1 MEDQR
6 VDDLVRLGVDPAEAQ
21 AWLDAQEMEP
31 EPEEHIADDE
41 GGDDAAPSGP
51 FVVWPE
57 NWQVVELFMRLQTK
71 WQWRPDGRRD
81 GICYLQAEAVMRLL
95 KMKKQRRLFV
105 ELQEMERAALEA
117 LDEQ

>member
-1 MEDQR
+1 MVEDQR
-6 VDDLVRLGVDPAEAQ
+6 VEDLVRLGMDRTDAQ
-21 AWLDAQEMEP
+21 AWLDSQEMEP
-31 EPEEHIADDE
+31 EPEELGAGDADDE
-41 GGDDAAPSGP
+41 SDPCGP

-57 NWQVVELFMRLQTK
+57 NWQAVELFMRLQTK

-105 ELQEMERAALEA
+105 QLQEMERAALEA